1 MVRFNASWVIVTWA
15 PPTPTPHLNRMTD
28 TNENITF
35 LQLRWR
41 AVKIFQEISLMVN
54 KRKLQCQVKLWI
66 SATLN
71 MNTNSSF
78 AKKFKTYCVS
88 GQANN
93 KKSLIN
99 CADFS
104 CSTCGM

>member
-1 MVRFNASWVIVTWA
+1 
-15 PPTPTPHLNRMTD
+15 
-28 TNENITF
+28 
-35 LQLRWR
+35 
-41 AVKIFQEISLMVN
+41 MVN

-104 CSTCGM
+104 